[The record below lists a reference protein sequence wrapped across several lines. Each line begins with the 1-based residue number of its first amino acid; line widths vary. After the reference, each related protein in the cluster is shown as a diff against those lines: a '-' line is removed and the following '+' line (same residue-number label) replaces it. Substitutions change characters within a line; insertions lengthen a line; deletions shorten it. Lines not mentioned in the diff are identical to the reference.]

1 MEDPCKFNAAHL
13 EHIFFQCPLDNDY
26 MDWFGADG
34 AFYWCLWFLSSL
46 WICSHIWY
54 PKSQRLA
61 STEQMFGTPY
71 YSGLLLEQDMALNRR
86 KDSGKMKF
94 RLDIKHSPSDAS
106 RNGLTIDEPI
116 YEEMTKSPSKKQ
128 RKISSGQY
136 LDDGATL
143 KPRDDITRIKGC
155 ATMWHE
161 NSEEMIEMLKSIFR
175 MDEDYCAR
183 NLAKNMLK
191 VESYDN
197 YEWETHIFFD
207 DAFEPDDT
215 GKHREVNQFVK
226 LLCQQVDEQGKKWYG
241 GRRMKVPPPVKYP
254 TPYGGRLIWTLPGAT
269 KIICHLKDKD
279 KIRHKK
285 RWSQCMYM
293 YYFLGYQLEAN
304 EKLTQA
310 QKELRARNTFLLA
323 LDGDVDF
330 QPDAIIKL
338 VDLMKRNPGVG
349 ASCGRIHPTGSGFM
363 QWYQKFEYA
372 IGHWLQ
378 KSTEH
383 VMGCVLCSPGCFS
396 LFRGEALM
404 DENVMNTYTTVST
417 EPKHF
422 VQYDQGEDRWLCTLL
437 LQQGWRVEYSAA
449 SGVFKIKYFR

>member
-1 MEDPCKFNAAHL
+1 MEDPCIFNAAHL
-13 EHIFFQCPLDNDY
+13 GHIFFQCPDNDY
-26 MDWFGADG
+26 GAWFGTEG

-46 WICSHIWY
+46 WICSHIWQ

-71 YSGLLLEQDMALNRR
+71 YSGLLLEQDIALNRR

-94 RLDIKHSPSDAS
+94 RLDVKHSPSNVS
-106 RNGLTIDEPI
+106 RNGMVTDEPI
-116 YEEMTKSPSKKQ
+116 YDELEMKKTPSKKH

-183 NLAKNMLK
+183 HLARNILK
-191 VESYDN
+191 VEHNDN

-207 DAFEPDDT
+207 DAFEPDDS

-241 GRRMKVPPPVKYP
+241 ARRMKVPPPVKYP

-338 VDLMKRNPGVG
+338 VDLVKRNPVSVDLKFKYHFQSSFTFKLLFYRELVLLVVEFILLEV
-349 ASCGRIHPTGSGFM
+349 ASCNGIKSLNMPLVIGF
-363 QWYQKFEYA
+363 
-372 IGHWLQ
+372 
-378 KSTEH
+378 KSQLN
-383 VMGCVLCSPGCFS
+383 M
-396 LFRGEALM
+396 
-404 DENVMNTYTTVST
+404 
-417 EPKHF
+417 
-422 VQYDQGEDRWLCTLL
+422 
-437 LQQGWRVEYSAA
+437 
-449 SGVFKIKYFR
+449 

>member
-1 MEDPCKFNAAHL
+1 M
-13 EHIFFQCPLDNDY
+13 EHIFFQCPENEY
-26 MDWFGADG
+26 GEWFGMDG
-34 AFYWCLWFLSSL
+34 AWYWCLWFLSSL
-46 WICSHIWY
+46 WICSHIWR

-94 RLDIKHSPSDAS
+94 RLDVKKSPSSVS
-106 RNGLTIDEPI
+106 RNGMILEEPI
-116 YEEMTKSPSKKQ
+116 YEEMKKTPSTK

-136 LDDGATL
+136 HDDGKTL
-143 KPRDDITRIKGC
+143 KPKDDITRIKGC

-161 NSEEMIEMLKSIFR
+161 NSEEMIEMIKSIFR

-183 NLAKNMLK
+183 QLARSILK
-191 VESYDN
+191 VEDPDN

-207 DAFEPDDT
+207 DAFEPDDS

-241 GRRMKVPPPVKYP
+241 ARRMKVPPPVKYP

-293 YYFLGYQLEAN
+293 YYFLGYQLENN

-310 QKELRARNTFLLA
+310 QRELRARNTYLLA

-338 VDLMKRNPGVG
+338 VDLMKRNPV
-349 ASCGRIHPTGSGFM
+349 I
-363 QWYQKFEYA
+363 
-372 IGHWLQ
+372 I
-378 KSTEH
+378 
-383 VMGCVLCSPGCFS
+383 FS
-396 LFRGEALM
+396 
-404 DENVMNTYTTVST
+404 
-417 EPKHF
+417 
-422 VQYDQGEDRWLCTLL
+422 
-437 LQQGWRVEYSAA
+437 
-449 SGVFKIKYFR
+449 